1 MVNATEVA
9 DRGYNPQYAENPRA
23 IFKHEVK
30 PALAIQ
36 RELTLLNRGLS
47 TYESSLLP
55 AAFHRDLSE
64 DVIRASF
71 MLIGQRRITREEQE
85 RSGLDGQ
92 PLMRQAQ
99 NRILDW
105 FNELSPN
112 ARHQLSQLIDDDP
125 QKQQALDQV
134 MAANLAH
141 CVTITHSLARNKAAR
156 EHTVGE
162 EIAKMAK
169 FLLENSSKFE
179 QLNKRVSGYH
189 QENLSQLRRDNN
201 LDLAAL
207 ELVRGV
213 EDFELRE
220 WIAENAKQARLG
232 KRIYDTPFYRD
243 LLEQIHIIG
252 RKRNGIGGVILY
264 GPPGVGKTELLQ
276 EKNNREGFEGKTR
289 VVSIHHYISNADLL
303 GEQAIKVSGSDDVSP
318 TERRI
323 AYFEQASVDKFESAV
338 LELFEQLKSEG
349 KIDQHERLGRFLL
362 YFVSLKNNGD
372 RMIDVLKKDEF
383 DDNDWT
389 LFRDAYLT
397 KQRARLLRGSLPEQL
412 QEEAI
417 DFAKGEIIYALTV
430 TKERIILDEV
440 DKARTALGGLLGFLA
455 KSPGD
460 VVKFGNAT
468 YSIEEWFKVDATSNT
483 TQLNEYLTSRF
494 SALEVTTPSPKDQLM
509 IASVRI
515 SDVEGNILLNEYEQ
529 RHLGAFFVYVLPELN
544 KILQNADPPYPPL
557 GNREIQELCSYLVDF
572 NSMQRTEISFNE
584 AVRML
589 LTQNKIWS
597 KDPQVSEGVNKL
609 LDKFKLVVADETSN
623 LGFIEESEL
632 KEPSRREHYHKGLE
646 DIQTSPL
653 MRIINGLEDK
663 VSSIL
668 KPRAQLVG
676 LSDQHIMRVDRK
688 IDQLEKEQI
697 RGVRAPNNIRL
708 GLGFVLRRE
717 AEEADQSTFRLIDID
732 SPEIDVL
739 TESTMA
745 GSFELAVASSDG
757 KKAVVRS
764 DEDIRIIEPFNLDP
778 KQPMKINVAE
788 GVEVKTD
795 MDVNFVGILTKAKG
809 AKAGNLQVYQAGEG
823 QFHSSIGN
831 VQSFQFSPDGRLI
844 LINSLDGVYLFDT
857 RSKSTLGFIPGGSWH
872 FLSDKLL
879 VSENQAFLIT

>member
-1 MVNATEVA
+1 MAG
-9 DRGYNPQYAENPRA
+9 RGFNPQSAENPRA
-23 IFKHEVK
+23 IFKQEVK

-64 DVIRASF
+64 DVIRLSF
-71 MLIGQRRITREEQE
+71 VLIGQQRITREEQQ
-85 RSGLDGQ
+85 RSGLDEQ
-92 PLMRQAQ
+92 QLMRQAQ

-105 FNELSPN
+105 FNEFSPN

-125 QKQQALDQV
+125 HKQQALDQV

-141 CVTITHSLARNKAAR
+141 CVTVTHSLARNKAAR
-156 EHTVGE
+156 EQTVSRE
-162 EIAKMAK
+162 VAKMAK

-179 QLNKRVSGYH
+179 QLNKRVIGYDK
-189 QENLSQLRRDNN
+189 ENLSQLRRDNN
-201 LDLAAL
+201 LDLAVL

-213 EDFELRE
+213 DHFELRE
-220 WIAENAKQARLG
+220 WIAKNAKQARLG

-323 AYFEQASVDKFESAV
+323 AYFEGASADKFKSAV

-349 KIDQHERLGRFLL
+349 KLDQHERLGRFLL

-372 RMIDVLKKDEF
+372 QMIDILKKDEF

-389 LFRDAYLT
+389 KFRDAYLI

-417 DFAKGEIIYALTV
+417 NFAKGEIIYALTV
-430 TKERIILDEV
+430 KERIILDEV
-440 DKARTALGGLLGFLA
+440 DKAKTALGGLLGFLA

-460 VVKFGNAT
+460 VVKFGNAA
-468 YSIEEWFKVDATSNT
+468 YRIEEWFKVDATSNT

-509 IASVRI
+509 IASVRV

-529 RHLGAFFVYVLPELN
+529 RHLGDFFVYVLPELN
-544 KILQNADPPYPPL
+544 KILQSADPPYPPL

-597 KDPQVSEGVNKL
+597 KNPQVSEGVNKL
-609 LDKFKLVVADETSN
+609 LDKFNLVVADETLN
-623 LGFIEESEL
+623 LGFSEESGL
-632 KEPSRREHYHKGLE
+632 KKPSRREQYHKGLE
-646 DIQTSPL
+646 VIQSSPL

-668 KPRAQLVG
+668 KPRAQLVD
-676 LSDQHIMRVDRK
+676 LSDQQARIVGRK
-688 IDQLEKEQI
+688 IDHLEEEQI
-697 RGVRAPNNIRL
+697 RGVKTSNNIRL
-708 GLGFVLRRE
+708 GLGLVLRCE
-717 AEEADQSTFRLIDID
+717 AEQANMSTFKLIDID
-732 SPEIDVL
+732 SLKIDIL
-739 TESTMA
+739 AETTMT
-745 GSFELAVASSDG
+745 GSYELAAASSDG
-757 KKAVVRS
+757 KRAVVRS
-764 DEDIRIIEPFNLDP
+764 DEGIRIIEPFNLDT
-778 KQPMKINVAE
+778 KQSMKINVAK
-788 GVEVKTD
+788 GAEVKTD
-795 MDVNFVGILTKAKG
+795 MDVNLVGILSKAKG
-809 AKAGNLQVYQAGEG
+809 AKAGNLEVYQAGED

-831 VQSFQFSPDGRLI
+831 VQSFQLSPDGRLI
-844 LINSLDGVYLFDT
+844 LINSLDGFYLFDT
-857 RSKSTLGFIPGGSWH
+857 RSKSTLGFIPEGYWQ

>member
-1 MVNATEVA
+1 MT
-9 DRGYNPQYAENPRA
+9 DRGFDQSSENPRA
-23 IFKHEVK
+23 IFKHDVK
-30 PALAIQ
+30 PALTIQ

-64 DVIRASF
+64 DVIRPSF
-71 MLIGQRRITREEQE
+71 MLIGQQRITREEQQ
-85 RSGLDGQ
+85 RTGLDEQ
-92 PLMRQAQ
+92 QLMRQAQ

-112 ARHQLSQLIDDDP
+112 ARHQLSQLIDDNP
-125 QKQQALDQV
+125 QKQQALDQI

-141 CVTITHSLARNKAAR
+141 CITITHSLARNKAAR
-156 EHTVGE
+156 EQTVSR
-162 EIAKMAK
+162 EIAKMAQ
-169 FLLENSSKFE
+169 FLLEHSSKFE
-179 QLNKRVSGYH
+179 QLNKRVSGYDK
-189 QENLSQLRRDNN
+189 ENLSQLRRDNN
-201 LDLAAL
+201 LDLAVL

-213 EDFELRE
+213 ENFELRE
-220 WIAENAKQARLG
+220 WIAKNAKQARLG

-323 AYFEQASVDKFESAV
+323 AHFEGASADKFKSAV
-338 LELFEQLKSEG
+338 LELFEQLKLEG

-362 YFVSLKNNGD
+362 YFASLKNNGD
-372 RMIDVLKKDEF
+372 QMIDALKKDEF

-412 QEEAI
+412 QEEAV

-468 YSIEEWFKVDATSNT
+468 YRIEEWFKVDATSNT

-494 SALEVTTPSPKDQLM
+494 SALEVITPSPKDQLM
-509 IASVRI
+509 IASVRV

-544 KILQNADPPYPPL
+544 KILQSADPPYPPL

-589 LTQNKIWS
+589 LTQNKFWS
-597 KDPQVSEGVNKL
+597 KDPQVSDGVNKL
-609 LDKFKLVVADETSN
+609 LDKFNLVVADETLT
-623 LGFIEESEL
+623 LGFSEESEL
-632 KEPSRREHYHKGLE
+632 EKVPSRKEQYLRGLE
-646 DIQTSPL
+646 AIQSSSL

-668 KPRAQLVG
+668 KPRVQLVD
-676 LSDQHIMRVDRK
+676 LSDHQVRIVRRK
-688 IDQLEKEQI
+688 IDQLEEEQI
-697 RGVRAPNNIRL
+697 RGVKTSNNIRL
-708 GLGFVLRRE
+708 GLGLVLRRE
-717 AEEADQSTFRLIDID
+717 VEEADMSTFRLIDID

-739 TESTMA
+739 AENTMK
-745 GSFELAVASSDG
+745 GSYELAAASSDG
-757 KKAVVRS
+757 KRAVVRS
-764 DEDIRIIEPFNLDP
+764 DEGIGVIEPFNLDP
-778 KQPMKINVAE
+778 KQTMKINITEGAE
-788 GVEVKTD
+788 IKTD
-795 MDVNFVGILTKAKG
+795 MDVNLVGILTKAKG
-809 AKAGNLQVYQAGEG
+809 AKGGNLQVYQTAEG

-844 LINSLDGVYLFDT
+844 LINSLDGAYLFDT
-857 RSKSTLGFIPGGSWH
+857 KSKSTLGFIPEGYWH

-879 VSENQAFLIT
+879 VSKNQAFLIT